1 MTGEDDS
8 PLYYPCACSG
18 SIKYVHQECLVQW
31 LNHSKA
37 RQCEVW
43 FFLCFPDAVCP
54 YGVTMLV
61 FVFGTC
67 RDASTESDFVLNFK
81 ATRSFESG
89 LSFFLP

>member
-1 MTGEDDS
+1 MTLRCITPVPAVAAS
-8 PLYYPCACSG
+8 SMCTRNVWCSG
-18 SIKYVHQECLVQW
+18 LTIVKRGNVRYG
-31 LNHSKA
+31 
-37 RQCEVW
+37 